1 MSPDAAGSPAGGGE
15 SKEGAAVGG
24 GDDDPR
30 MVVSTTASKLRGA
43 EALFSEAYD
52 NSSEPIFPPALMRHQ
67 PQALCVQGRRV
78 TWHRPMTLPDLL
90 ALRAAHPKSKIIV
103 GNTEVGIETKFKH
116 FHYPVFITTT
126 HVPELNRL
134 VVSPDGG
141 VEVGAAVTLSRLE
154 EALEEHVRAVTAGGA
169 AGSSTE
175 RHRSMLSMIRWF
187 ASTQIR
193 NVAALVGN
201 IVTVRS
207 DSALVVHHSN
217 RDSPMSVSLSLCL
230 SVSLS
235 LCLSISLSL
244 CLSVSLSLCLSVSL
258 FVYYI
263 CGRWGS
269 GSGRGSLP
277 KRPTEFTGVCAP
289 GRARRRWPTETV
301 CWVAAAAVREQR
313 PELPGVGRDGAVH
326 HQFRL
331 HALRVQAGL
340 RGPRNAAALEPL
352 SP

>member
-1 MSPDAAGSPAGGGE
+1 MCPDAALPAGGGE

-30 MVVSTTASKLRGA
+30 LVVSTTASKLRGA

-78 TWHRPMTLPDLL
+78 TWHRPMTLVDLL

-154 EALEEHVRAVTAGGA
+154 EALEEHVRTVTAGGA

-207 DSALVVHHSN
+207 DSASVVRSN
-217 RDSPMSVSLSLCL
+217 RLPCLSRITLCLSLSRITLVSLSYHSRITLSLSLSLCL
-230 SVSLS
+230 PHGPHGPLYVPSLS
-235 LCLSISLSL
+235 TTSL
-244 CLSVSLSLCLSVSL
+244 
-258 FVYYI
+258 
-263 CGRWGS
+263 
-269 GSGRGSLP
+269 
-277 KRPTEFTGVCAP
+277 
-289 GRARRRWPTETV
+289 
-301 CWVAAAAVREQR
+301 
-313 PELPGVGRDGAVH
+313 
-326 HQFRL
+326 
-331 HALRVQAGL
+331 
-340 RGPRNAAALEPL
+340 
-352 SP
+352 

>member
-1 MSPDAAGSPAGGGE
+1 MDAAKTFAVDRDEYVSPDAAGSPAGGGE

-217 RDSPMSVSLSLCL
+217 RLPSLCLSVCLSLCL

-235 LCLSISLSL
+235 VSLSVCLSV
-244 CLSVSLSLCLSVSL
+244 CLSVSRSLGLSVCLSVS
-258 FVYYI
+258 V
-263 CGRWGS
+263 
-269 GSGRGSLP
+269 SLS
-277 KRPTEFTGVCAP
+277 VCL
-289 GRARRRWPTETV
+289 RRSV
-301 CWVAAAAVREQR
+301 
-313 PELPGVGRDGAVH
+313 L
-326 HQFRL
+326 
-331 HALRVQAGL
+331 
-340 RGPRNAAALEPL
+340 
-352 SP
+352 

>member
-1 MSPDAAGSPAGGGE
+1 MDAAKTFAVDRDEYVSPDAAGSPAGGGE

-217 RDSPMSVSLSLCL
+217 RLP
-230 SVSLS
+230 
-235 LCLSISLSL
+235 SL
-244 CLSVSLSLCLSVSL
+244 CLSVSLSLCLSVFLSL
-258 FVYYI
+258 CLSVSLSLCMFFPPSVCLSLSLRSSCLGETGCCLVINPKMMIFV
-263 CGRWGS
+263 
-269 GSGRGSLP
+269 
-277 KRPTEFTGVCAP
+277 
-289 GRARRRWPTETV
+289 
-301 CWVAAAAVREQR
+301 
-313 PELPGVGRDGAVH
+313 
-326 HQFRL
+326 
-331 HALRVQAGL
+331 
-340 RGPRNAAALEPL
+340 
-352 SP
+352 